1 MLDFELQRSSR
12 RCAVTGR
19 ELVAGELFYSALVA
33 EGGQVHRQDYATDA
47 WQGPPPQT
55 IGWWKSQVPT
65 PESRKKTWAPSD
77 VMLHY
82 FMEAE
87 GDRAREDLRYVL
99 ALLMTRRRIVRPE
112 GTETGDDGDE
122 WLLLYCPRNE
132 TQYRV
137 KVVLPTEERVQEI
150 QRDLEQLLVG

>member
-1 MLDFELQRSSR
+1 MLDFDLQRSSR

-19 ELVAGELFYSALVA
+19 ELLPGELFYSALVS
-33 EGGQVHRQDYATDA
+33 EGGQVHRQDYAADA
-47 WQGPPPQT
+47 WQGAPPQT

-82 FMEAE
+82 FTEAE
-87 GDRAREDLRYVL
+87 GDPAREDLRYVL
-99 ALLMTRRRIVRPE
+99 ALLMTRRRIVRHE
-112 GTETGDDGDE
+112 STETSDDGQQ

-132 TQYRV
+132 AQYRV
-137 KVVLPTEERVQEI
+137 KVVLPTEQRVQEI
-150 QRDLEQLLVG
+150 QRDLERLLVG

>member
-12 RCAVTGR
+12 RCAATGR
-19 ELVAGELFYSALVA
+19 DLLPGELFYSVLVS
-33 EGGQVHRQDYATDA
+33 EGGEVHRRDYAADA
-47 WQGPPPQT
+47 WQGPPPQA

-82 FMEAE
+82 FTEAE

-99 ALLMTRRRIVRPE
+99 ALLMTRRRIVRQE
-112 GTETGDDGDE
+112 TTETDE
-122 WLLLYCPRNE
+122 SGQQWLNLYCPRNE
-132 TQYRV
+132 AQYRV

-150 QRDLEQLLVG
+150 QRDLERLLVG